1 MVKEL
6 MEVKKV
12 DHLRKK
18 AARKNEFFK
27 EPF

>member
-12 DHLRKK
+12 DPLRKR
-18 AARKNEFFK
+18 AVRKNEFFRK
-27 EPF
+27 SF